1 MKLLY
6 ITPLLILLSCTA
18 KKNIVSTSTKVDKP
32 TNVKTIK
39 KDELAVKYANTITAN
54 ELKEHLYILASD
66 KYKGRETGKEGQRMA
81 AEYISNEFKKDGVKP
96 GNNGSY
102 FQDFDLIELL
112 TPNATITIK
121 GENFFFLKNF
131 FFFPS
136 YISSESFNVSNTDV
150 VDLEYGIESK
160 ELDNYIDKNVV
171 GKLVVIKNT
180 VPKGTS
186 NIKWSWRNKLK
197 IAQDKG
203 AKAIFFVESDYE
215 TRAEQVEHFFD
226 KPSMKLKDTTVDT
239 RDEFI
244 PFFFISN
251 EMYEKLFSN
260 EYLSDDKTEQVIIDI
275 KQNKQ
280 DLTSNNVLGFIEGS
294 DEKLKNEII
303 IITAHYDHIGV
314 SGQEVF
320 NGADDDGSG
329 TVALLELAEAFQ
341 KAKNEGNGP
350 KRSILIM
357 PVSGEEKGLL
367 GSSYY
372 ASNPVYP
379 TENTVVDLNID
390 MIGRLDS
397 AHLSNEDY
405 VYLIGSDKISTDLH
419 NTSEGVN
426 KTYSNLEL
434 DYTYNDDNDPNRYYY
449 RSDHYNFAKKGIPV
463 IFYFNGIHADYH
475 KSTDTVDKILFNKV
489 EKITK
494 LVFYTAW
501 EIANRKNRLEID

>member
-6 ITPLLILLSCTA
+6 TLPLVVLFSCTTT
-18 KKNIVSTSTKVDKP
+18 KKITTNNKKETTPVKVVNKDDLA
-32 TNVKTIK
+32 IK
-39 KDELAVKYANTITAN
+39 YGNSITAD

-66 KYKGRETGKEGQRMA
+66 KYKGRETGKEGQKMA
-81 AEYISNEFKKDGVKP
+81 AEYISNEFKTDGVSP
-96 GNNGSY
+96 GNKGSY
-102 FQDFDLIELL
+102 FQDFNVIELL
-112 TPNATITIK
+112 TPNATISIK
-121 GENFFFLKNF
+121 NQSFYFLKSF
-131 FFFPS
+131 YFFPS
-136 YISSESFNVSNTDV
+136 YMDTKSFDVNQTDII
-150 VDLEYGIESK
+150 DLDFGIESK
-160 ELDNYIDKNVV
+160 ELNNYENINVE
-171 GKLVVIKNT
+171 GKVVLIKNT
-180 VPKGTS
+180 VPTGVS
-186 NIKWSWRNKLK
+186 NVKWSWRNKLK

-203 AKAIFFVESDYE
+203 AKAIFFIEDDYD
-215 TRAEQVEHFFD
+215 TKAEQVAHYFD
-226 KPSMKLKDTTVDT
+226 NPSMKLKDSNS
-239 RDEFI
+239 EASEKFI
-244 PFFFISN
+244 PFFFISK
-251 EMYEKLFSN
+251 EMYSRLITTEKLTNDNNKISVQIAQ
-260 EYLSDDKTEQVIIDI
+260 TEQE
-275 KQNKQ
+275 
-280 DLTSNNVLGFIEGS
+280 LTSNNILGFIEGS
-294 DEKLKNEII
+294 DEKLKHEII

-314 SGQEVF
+314 NGQEVF

-341 KAKNEGNGP
+341 IAKNEGNGT

-379 TENTVVDLNID
+379 LENTVVDLNID

-397 AHLSNEDY
+397 AHLNNENY
-405 VYLIGSDKISTDLH
+405 VYLIGSDKISKELH
-419 NTSEGVN
+419 ILSENVN

-434 DYTYNDDNDPNRYYY
+434 DYTFNDDNDPNRYFY

-463 IFYFNGIHADYH
+463 IFYFNGVHDDYH

-501 EIANRKNRLEID
+501 EIANKDKRLKID

>member
-1 MKLLY
+1 MKLIY
-6 ITPLLILLSCTA
+6 ISSLLTLLSCTTT
-18 KKNIVSTSTKVDKP
+18 KNITTNTKKVNTKE
-32 TNVKTIK
+32 TVVK
-39 KDELAVKYANTITAN
+39 KDELAVKYANTITAT
-54 ELKEHLYILASD
+54 ELKEHLYVLASD

-102 FQDFDLIELL
+102 FQDFDLVELL
-112 TPNATITIK
+112 TPNASITIK
-121 GENFFFLKNF
+121 GETYFFLKNF

-136 YISSESFNVSNTDV
+136 YISSESFNVNNNDV
-150 VDLEYGIESK
+150 VDLDYGIESK
-160 ELDNYIDKNVV
+160 ELDNYENKKIE

-186 NIKWSWRNKLK
+186 NVKWSWRNKLK

-239 RDEFI
+239 RDKLI

-251 EMYEKLFSN
+251 EMYEKLIST

-275 KQNKQ
+275 KQNEQ

-294 DEKLKNEII
+294 DNKLKNEIV
-303 IITAHYDHIGV
+303 IITAHYDHIGI

-341 KAKNEGNGP
+341 KAKNDGNGP

-379 TENTVVDLNID
+379 TENTVIDLNID

-397 AHLSNEDY
+397 NHLDNEDY
-405 VYLIGSDKISTDLH
+405 VYLIGSDKISKDLH
-419 NTSEGVN
+419 NTSEAVN
-426 KTYSNLEL
+426 KTYINLEL
-434 DYTYNDDNDPNRYYY
+434 DYTFNDDNDPNRYYY

-463 IFYFNGIHADYH
+463 IFYFNGVHEDYH

-489 EKITK
+489 EKITR

-501 EIANRKNRLEID
+501 EIANRKNRLQIDK

>member
-1 MKLLY
+1 MKLIY
-6 ITPLLILLSCTA
+6 ITGFLSLLACTTT
-18 KKNIVSTSTKVDKP
+18 KSVSTTNTKKE
-32 TNVKTIK
+32 TTKTELK
-39 KDELAVKYANTITAN
+39 KDELAVKYANTITAE

-66 KYKGRETGKEGQRMA
+66 KYKGRETGKEGQKMA

-102 FQDFDLIELL
+102 FQDFDLVELL
-112 TPNATITIK
+112 TPNASITIK
-121 GENFFFLKNF
+121 GDEFFFLKSF
-131 FFFPS
+131 YFFPS
-136 YISSESFNVSNTDV
+136 YMSNESFNVNNKDV
-150 VDLEYGIESK
+150 IDLDYGIESSELNNYQDK
-160 ELDNYIDKNVV
+160 EVL
-171 GKLVVIKNT
+171 GKLVVVKNT

-186 NIKWSWRNKLK
+186 SVKWSWRNKLK

-203 AKAIFFVESDYE
+203 AKAIFFVEDDYQ
-215 TRAEQVEHFFD
+215 TRAEQVAHFFD
-226 KPSMKLKDTTVDT
+226 KPSMKLKDENVET
-239 RDEFI
+239 RDQFI
-244 PFFFISN
+244 PFFFISKQ
-251 EMYEKLFSN
+251 MYDRLFSD
-260 EYLSDDKTEQVIIDI
+260 EYLSDDNSEQIKIKINQTE
-275 KQNKQ
+275 Q

-294 DEKLKNEII
+294 DDKLKNEIV
-303 IITAHYDHIGV
+303 IITAHYDHIGM
-314 SGQEVF
+314 SDGEVY

-350 KRSILIM
+350 KRSVLIM

-397 AHLSNEDY
+397 AHLNNENY
-405 VYLIGSDKISTDLH
+405 VYLIGSDKISKDLH
-419 NTSEGVN
+419 NTSEAVN
-426 KTYSNLEL
+426 KTYSNLEF

-463 IFYFNGIHADYH
+463 IFYFNGVHADYH

-489 EKITK
+489 EKITR

-501 EIANRKNRLEID
+501 EIANRKNRLQID